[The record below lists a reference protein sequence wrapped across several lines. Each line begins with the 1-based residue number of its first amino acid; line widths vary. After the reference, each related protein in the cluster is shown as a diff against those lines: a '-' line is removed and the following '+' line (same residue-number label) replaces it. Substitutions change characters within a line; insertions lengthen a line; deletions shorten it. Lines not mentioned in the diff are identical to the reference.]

1 MDGENS
7 PLSDPSKK
15 AAAKRALLGRTNRDW
30 WPNTL
35 AVDILHQHGKT
46 GDPMGDGFSYA
57 EAFKSI
63 DYEGLKRDLTAL
75 MTDSQPWWP
84 ADYGHYGPF
93 FIRMAWHAAG
103 TYRTGDGRGGSS
115 SGQQRFAPLNSWPD
129 NGNLDK
135 ARRLLWPIKQKYGAN
150 ISWADLFILTGNVAI
165 ESMGGPVF
173 GFGGGRADVW
183 EPEKDVYWGTEEEW
197 VGSEGAPTRIQ
208 PDKEMALEEPLAA
221 IQMGL
226 IYVNPEGPGG
236 VPEALQ
242 SARDIRITFARM
254 GMDDVETAALTAGG
268 HTFGKAHGAGD
279 ASKVGVAPEGGDIAL
294 QGLGWIS
301 GHESGIGDHTITS
314 GIEGAWT
321 PTPVTWDMSYFDMLL
336 DHEYELVRSPAG
348 AKQWQPVGNPA
359 ETLAPAAHTPGKKV
373 PTMMTTADMAFK
385 VDPEYRKIMEKFRA
399 EPAWFADQFA
409 RAWFK
414 LCHRDMGP
422 KARYL
427 GPEVPAEDLIWQDPI
442 PAHMGPKLSD
452 ADVKTLKDHIAAS
465 GLSVGDL
472 VRTAWASAAT
482 WRGSDHRGGANG
494 ARIRLEPQR
503 SWDVNEP
510 EKLSRVLA
518 VYEDIKAR
526 SGLNVSIADL
536 IVLGG
541 SVGIEQAA
549 KAAGHDVVV
558 PFTPGRT
565 DATAEQT
572 DAESFAVLEPR
583 ADGFRNYLQVK
594 FNVPTE
600 ELLIDRAQLLGL
612 TAPQMTALVGGLRV
626 LGINHKDA
634 RDGVFTDR
642 PGQLTNDFFVNL
654 LDMSTAWKQVDDTSD
669 ETFVGTD
676 RITGERRW
684 TATRTDL
691 VFGSNSQLR
700 AIAEVFAEGQSQEV
714 FLNTFIKAW
723 TQVMENDRYDI
734 PKRALHAEK
743 LAA

>member
-1 MDGENS
+1 MDGEHS

-30 WPNTL
+30 WPNSL

-57 EAFKSI
+57 EAFKSV
-63 DYEGLKRDLTAL
+63 DYEGLKRDLHAL

-103 TYRTGDGRGGSS
+103 TYRTGDGRGGAS

-135 ARRLLWPIKQKYGAN
+135 ARRLLWPIKQKYGAK
-150 ISWADLFILTGNVAI
+150 ISWADLYILAGNVAI

-183 EPEKDVYWGTEEEW
+183 EPEKDVYWGTEENW
-197 VGSEGAPTRIQ
+197 VGAGAETRIQ
-208 PDKEMALEEPLAA
+208 PDKDMALEEPLAA

-254 GMDDVETAALTAGG
+254 GMNDVETAALTAGG

-294 QGLGWIS
+294 QGFGWQS
-301 GHESGIGDHTITS
+301 GHKSGMGEDTITS

-321 PTPVTWDMSYFDMLL
+321 PTPITWDMSYFDMLL

-348 AKQWQPVGNPA
+348 AKQWQPVGNPP

-399 EPAWFADQFA
+399 DPAYFADQFA

-422 KARYL
+422 KIRYL

-442 PAHMGPKLSD
+442 PAHTGPKLTD

-465 GLSVGDL
+465 GLSVADL

-518 VYEDIKAR
+518 VYEDIKAK

-572 DAESFAVLEPR
+572 DAESFKVLEPR

-626 LGINHKDA
+626 LGVNHKDA
-634 RDGVFTDR
+634 KEGVFTDR

-669 ETFVGTD
+669 ELFVGTD
-676 RITGERRW
+676 RITGEQRW